1 VRPPTKGV
9 LVATIGERFAQALA
23 AKDRAALRDV
33 LDPAIDFKALTP
45 RKFWEASSADALVDE
60 VILGAWFEPKDHI
73 DSLDEVRTSSVADRD
88 HVSYRLHLT
97 NPDGSFLVEQQA
109 YFSVEG
115 ERIVYLRIL
124 CSGYRP
130 LDEQTSGS

>member
-1 VRPPTKGV
+1 VP
-9 LVATIGERFAQALA
+9 TIGERFAQALA
-23 AKDRAALRDV
+23 AKDRAALRDI
-33 LDPAIDFKALTP
+33 LDPALDFKALTP
-45 RKFWEASSADALVDE
+45 RRFWEASSADALVDE

-73 DSLDEVRTSSVADRD
+73 DSLEEVRTSSVADRD

-97 NPDGSFLVEQQA
+97 NPDGAFLVEQQA
-109 YFSVEG
+109 YFSVED

-130 LDEQTSGS
+130 VDERTSGS